1 MNNFSLHASNGCS
14 LREKNLN
21 GGKKKK
27 KKSKPSQWLIISS
40 TLMLFAFCLFM
51 QL

>member
-14 LREKNLN
+14 LHEKNLN

-27 KKSKPSQWLIISS
+27 EIQ
-40 TLMLFAFCLFM
+40 TLTMAHNL
-51 QL
+51 

>member
-27 KKSKPSQWLIISS
+27 RNPNPHNGS
-40 TLMLFAFCLFM
+40 
-51 QL
+51 